1 MISQKESKLI
11 LDQPGGYMSNDLN
24 KTAYLLKC
32 LMDSVSDLIYF
43 KDRDSKFIMVN
54 KALAEWQGGCS
65 PEELIGKSDMDTYA
79 GADAQ
84 RMREDELRIV
94 ETGEP
99 LLGQE
104 EYETWKN
111 GSHAWVSTTK
121 MPLRNKAG
129 EIVGIFGI
137 SRDITE
143 HKEAELRAI
152 RYAKEVKR
160 YAKEMKRVKE
170 EMEDDL
176 RMAGELQKT
185 FFPSSYPVFP
195 AGVSSENSLVDFHH
209 HHHAGGLVGG
219 DFCSIQ
225 KISETEAGIFL
236 CDVMG
241 HGVRAAL
248 GTAIIRAMVDEI
260 SCSERD
266 PGRYLE
272 RMNKALM
279 PLLHQ
284 EHEFVYATACY
295 IVLDVTTGCIR
306 LANAGHPTPIY
317 LSGDEERAE
326 WYTENHELRG
336 PALAIMDEASYPT
349 VERRMNPGDAVVMFT
364 DGVYEISGAD
374 NEEYG
379 EQRLL
384 KAFLQHHDFPLPDLF
399 PAILNEAHLFAGEE
413 SFDDD
418 ICLVGFR
425 LKGLL

>member
-1 MISQKESKLI
+1 ML
-11 LDQPGGYMSNDLN
+11 NNLN

-65 PEELIGKSDMDTYA
+65 PEELIGKSDMDTYT
-79 GADAQ
+79 GADAR
-84 RMREDELRIV
+84 RMREDELHIM

-99 LLGQE
+99 LLGME
-104 EYETWKN
+104 EHETWKN

-121 MPLRNKAG
+121 MPLRSEEG

-137 SRDITE
+137 SRNITD
-143 HKEAELRAI
+143 HKEAELRAT

-160 YAKEMKRVKE
+160 YAKEVKRVKE
-170 EMEDDL
+170 ELEDDL

-185 FFPSSYPVFP
+185 FFPMSYPVFP
-195 AGVSSENSLVDFHH
+195 EGVSPENSLIHFHH
-209 HHHAGGLVGG
+209 HHHATGLVGG

-225 KISETEAGIFL
+225 KISGTEAGIFL

-248 GTAIIRAMVDEI
+248 GTAIIRAIVDEI
-260 SCSERD
+260 SRSERD

-272 RMNKALM
+272 HMNKALT
-279 PLLHQ
+279 PILHH

-295 IVLDVTTGCIR
+295 IVLDLSTGCVR
-306 LANAGHPTPIY
+306 LANAGHPIPIC

-336 PALAIMDEASYPT
+336 PALAVTEGASYPT
-349 VERRMNPGDAVVMFT
+349 VEYRINPGDSVVMFT
-364 DGVYEISGAD
+364 DGIYEIAGAN

-379 EQRLL
+379 ERRLL
-384 KAFLQHHDFPLPDLF
+384 DAFQRHHDLPLPDLF
-399 PAILNEAHLFAGEE
+399 PAILDEARLFAGEK

-418 ICLVGFR
+418 VCLVGFQ